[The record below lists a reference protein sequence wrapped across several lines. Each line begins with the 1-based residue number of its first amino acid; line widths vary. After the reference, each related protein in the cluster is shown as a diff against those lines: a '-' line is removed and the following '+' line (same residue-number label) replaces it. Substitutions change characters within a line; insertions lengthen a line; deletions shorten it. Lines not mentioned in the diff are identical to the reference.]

1 MTVVKGGLPESPR
14 GGEGGGNWPGL
25 VLYVPLSGVRRRDLA
40 EGGVYEELGAE
51 AEN

>member
-1 MTVVKGGLPESPR
+1 MTVVKGGLPESPWR
-14 GGEGGGNWPGL
+14 GGDWPGL